1 MKKLS
6 QLNVGE
12 KAIIASFED
21 DAVPVKLLEL
31 GCLPGN
37 HISLHSVAPLKDPI
51 CVELEGK
58 CDCLEGTLILIISL
72 ARRRLQTKLLWPFHL
87 H

>member
-12 KAIIASFED
+12 KAIIASFEE

-37 HISLHSVAPLKDPI
+37 KIVLHSIAPLKDPI
-51 CVELEGK
+51 CVELEGSQ
-58 CDCLEGTLILIISL
+58 IAI
-72 ARRRLQTKLLWPFHL
+72 RRETAVRIFVETV
-87 H
+87 

>member
-1 MKKLS
+1 VKKLS

-37 HISLHSVAPLKDPI
+37 HISLHSVAPLNDPI
-51 CVELEGK
+51 CVELEGAQ
-58 CDCLEGTLILIISL
+58 IAI
-72 ARRRLQTKLLWPFHL
+72 RRETAVRIFVETV
-87 H
+87 

>member
-37 HISLHSVAPLKDPI
+37 QIAIHSIAPLKDPI
-51 CVELEGK
+51 CVKLEGSQ
-58 CDCLEGTLILIISL
+58 IAI
-72 ARRRLQTKLLWPFHL
+72 RRETAVRIFVETV
-87 H
+87 

>member
-51 CVELEGK
+51 CIELEGSQ
-58 CDCLEGTLILIISL
+58 IAI
-72 ARRRLQTKLLWPFHL
+72 RRETAVRIFVETV
-87 H
+87 

>member
-37 HISLHSVAPLKDPI
+37 QIALHSIAPLKDPI
-51 CVELEGK
+51 CVELEGSQ
-58 CDCLEGTLILIISL
+58 IAI
-72 ARRRLQTKLLWPFHL
+72 RRETAVRIFVETV
-87 H
+87 

>member
-1 MKKLS
+1 VKKLS

-51 CVELEGK
+51 CVELEGAQ
-58 CDCLEGTLILIISL
+58 IAI
-72 ARRRLQTKLLWPFHL
+72 RRETAVRIFVETV
-87 H
+87 

>member
-37 HISLHSVAPLKDPI
+37 QIAIHSIAPLKDPI
-51 CVELEGK
+51 CVELEGSH
-58 CDCLEGTLILIISL
+58 IAI
-72 ARRRLQTKLLWPFHL
+72 RRETAVRIFVETV
-87 H
+87 

>member
-37 HISLHSVAPLKDPI
+37 QIAIHSIAPLKDPI
-51 CVELEGK
+51 CVELEGSQ
-58 CDCLEGTLILIISL
+58 IAI
-72 ARRRLQTKLLWPFHL
+72 RRETAVKIFVETV
-87 H
+87 